1 MSLTRSICSF
11 LISSKDKLDAM
22 MSIIYQ
28 EEPRKAKKKKLFKT
42 WKKMRKSVLL
52 YFIYLFFTL
61 FFGNIKYNK
70 TPAFI
75 YLFGSPFIDKLVYGH
90 L

>member
-28 EEPRKAKKKKLFKT
+28 EEPRKAKKKKIIQNMEKDEKECFVVFYLFIF
-42 WKKMRKSVLL
+42 
-52 YFIYLFFTL
+52 YFIFWKHKIQQNACF
-61 FFGNIKYNK
+61 
-70 TPAFI
+70 
-75 YLFGSPFIDKLVYGH
+75 H
-90 L
+90 LPLWISFYR